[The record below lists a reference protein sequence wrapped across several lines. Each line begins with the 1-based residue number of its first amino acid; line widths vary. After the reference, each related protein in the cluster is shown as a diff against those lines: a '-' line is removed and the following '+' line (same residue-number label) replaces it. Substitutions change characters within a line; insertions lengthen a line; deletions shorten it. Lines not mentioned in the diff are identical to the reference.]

1 MIFLDFPVNHELRFL
16 NLSIYYFSQI
26 WEVLRSYFVK
36 SLLFAHIFLHE
47 AVKVWPLGIGQRL
60 CSFLPPP
67 NFLLFRWR
75 MRTRGLLLEYCLL
88 SQFPPLGCRLV
99 TRTAGGENWWPH
111 SQLNGLDILPQ
122 SLCYCLFV
130 RVSEKLLCTFC
141 SSFIAV
147 FCGRKGV
154 YLFHFSI
161 SISN

>member
-1 MIFLDFPVNHELRFL
+1 MNWDSWIYPFITLVRFGKCSGVILL
-16 NLSIYYFSQI
+16 N
-26 WEVLRSYFVK
+26 
-36 SLLFAHIFLHE
+36 
-47 AVKVWPLGIGQRL
+47 P
-60 CSFLPPP
+60 C
-67 NFLLFRWR
+67 FLLTFSSMKLWKFDLLALASASVHSSHLPTFFSFRWR

-88 SQFPPLGCRLV
+88 SQSPPPGCRLV

-130 RVSEKLLCTFC
+130 RVSEKLLYTFC